1 MSNIKALPFKFDIE
15 KIKEALNF
23 IINNY
28 GDYFYEL
35 SWSPTVISEH
45 DIAGRRLDNQFP
57 GPGEDNILQPLNLM
71 AVKGLYV
78 GVHDTREKDYLE
90 NGIFTKSFNRGK
102 NTYINEILN
111 TLSSMY
117 TIGRI
122 VIYKIGPNSILPNHI
137 DSHPKILLPI
147 ITNTNCTTFLYNDDE
162 TIKSELNL
170 LADGSTNLFNA
181 TSVLHSVSNF
191 DKVNTGYRM
200 TFDVIDYKPG
210 AIKIN

>member
-28 GDYFYEL
+28 GDYFAKGANNNP
-35 SWSPTVISEH
+35 W
-45 DIAGRRLDNQFP
+45 GM
-57 GPGEDNILQPLNLM
+57 EDNILQTLNLM
-71 AVKGLYV
+71 GVKGYS
-78 GVHDTREKDYLE
+78 GRIRKKDYLE
-90 NGIFTKSFNRGK
+90 NGIFTKSFNKSK

-122 VIYKIGPNSILPNHI
+122 VIYKIGPNSILPKHL
-137 DSHPKILLPI
+137 DPYPKILLPI

-181 TSVLHSVSNF
+181 SSVLHSVSNF

-200 TFDVIDYKPG
+200 VFDVIDYKPG
-210 AIKIN
+210 AIKFN

>member
-1 MSNIKALPFKFDIE
+1 MSDIKALPFKFDIE

-23 IINNY
+23 IINKY
-28 GDYFYEL
+28 GDCFAKGANNNP
-35 SWSPTVISEH
+35 W
-45 DIAGRRLDNQFP
+45 GM
-57 GPGEDNILQPLNLM
+57 EDNILQTLNLM
-71 AVKGLYV
+71 GVKGYS
-78 GVHDTREKDYLE
+78 GRIRKKYYWDCAPTSNLE
-90 NGIFTKSFNRGK
+90 NGIFTKSFNKSK

-111 TLSSMY
+111 ILSSMY

-122 VIYKIGPNSILPNHI
+122 VIYKIGPNSILPKHL
-137 DSHPKILLPI
+137 DPYPKILLPI

-181 TSVLHSVSNF
+181 SSVLHSVSNF

-200 TFDVIDYKPG
+200 VFDVIDYKPG

>member
-35 SWSPTVISEH
+35 SWGI
-45 DIAGRRLDNQFP
+45 
-57 GPGEDNILQPLNLM
+57 EDNILQSLNLM
-71 AVKGLYV
+71 GVKGLYV

-90 NGIFTKSFNRGK
+90 NGIFTKSFNRSK
-102 NTYINEILN
+102 NTYIDEILN

-122 VIYKIGPNSILPNHI
+122 VIYKIGPNSILPKHI

-162 TIKSELNL
+162 TIKLKLNL

-200 TFDVIDYKPG
+200 TFDVIDYKSG

>member
-23 IINNY
+23 IINKY
-28 GDYFYEL
+28 GDCFAKGANNNP
-35 SWSPTVISEH
+35 W
-45 DIAGRRLDNQFP
+45 GM
-57 GPGEDNILQPLNLM
+57 EDNILQTLNLM
-71 AVKGLYV
+71 GVKGYS
-78 GVHDTREKDYLE
+78 GRIRKKDYLE
-90 NGIFTKSFNRGK
+90 NGIFTKSFNKSK

-111 TLSSMY
+111 ILSSMY

-122 VIYKIGPNSILPNHI
+122 VIYKIGPNSILPKHI

-147 ITNTNCTTFLYNDDE
+147 ITNTNCTTFLYNDDG

-191 DKVNTGYRM
+191 DKVNAGYRM

>member
-35 SWSPTVISEH
+35 SWGI
-45 DIAGRRLDNQFP
+45 
-57 GPGEDNILQPLNLM
+57 EDNILRSINLM
-71 AVKGLYV
+71 GVKGHKGR
-78 GVHDTREKDYLE
+78 GVHQEKIRRIIQKESDYLE
-90 NGIFTKSFNRGK
+90 NGIFTKSFNRSK

-122 VIYKIGPNSILPNHI
+122 MIYKIGPNSILPKHI
-137 DSHPKILLPI
+137 DSHPRILLPI

-162 TIKSELNL
+162 TIKLELNL
-170 LADGSTNLFNA
+170 LADGSAYLFNA

-200 TFDVIDYKPG
+200 VFDVIDYKPG
-210 AIKIN
+210 AIKLNGSNRRKV

>member
-1 MSNIKALPFKFDIE
+1 MLQGKIYKMSDIKALPFKFDIE

-35 SWSPTVISEH
+35 SWGI
-45 DIAGRRLDNQFP
+45 
-57 GPGEDNILQPLNLM
+57 EDNILQSLNLM
-71 AVKGLYV
+71 GVKGLYV

-90 NGIFTKSFNRGK
+90 NGIFTKSFNRSK

-122 VIYKIGPNSILPNHI
+122 VIYKIGPNSILPKHI

-162 TIKSELNL
+162 TIKIELNL
-170 LADGSTNLFNA
+170 LADGSTNFFNA

>member
-1 MSNIKALPFKFDIE
+1 MSDIKALPFKFDIE

-23 IINNY
+23 IINKY
-28 GDYFYEL
+28 GDCFAMGGNP
-35 SWSPTVISEH
+35 W
-45 DIAGRRLDNQFP
+45 GM
-57 GPGEDNILQPLNLM
+57 EDNILQSLNIM
-71 AVKGLYV
+71 GVKGYS
-78 GVHDTREKDYLE
+78 GRIRKKDYLE
-90 NGIFTKSFNRGK
+90 NGIFTKSFNKSK
-102 NTYINEILN
+102 NTYIDEILN

-122 VIYKIGPNSILPNHI
+122 VIYKIGPNSILPKHI

-147 ITNTNCTTFLYNDDE
+147 ITNTNCTTFLYNDDG

-191 DKVNTGYRM
+191 DKVNAGYRM

-210 AIKIN
+210 AIKFN

>member
-23 IINNY
+23 IINKY
-28 GDYFYEL
+28 GDCFAKGANNNP
-35 SWSPTVISEH
+35 W
-45 DIAGRRLDNQFP
+45 GM
-57 GPGEDNILQPLNLM
+57 EDNILQTLNLM
-71 AVKGLYV
+71 GVKGYS
-78 GVHDTREKDYLE
+78 GRIRKKDYLE
-90 NGIFTKSFNRGK
+90 NGIFTKSFNKSK

-122 VIYKIGPNSILPNHI
+122 VIYKIGPNSILPKHI

-191 DKVNTGYRM
+191 DKVNAGYRM

>member
-1 MSNIKALPFKFDIE
+1 MSDIKALPFKFDIE

-23 IINNY
+23 IINKY
-28 GDYFYEL
+28 GDCFAKGANNNP
-35 SWSPTVISEH
+35 W
-45 DIAGRRLDNQFP
+45 GM
-57 GPGEDNILQPLNLM
+57 EDNILQTLNLM
-71 AVKGLYV
+71 GVKGYS
-78 GVHDTREKDYLE
+78 GRIRKKDYLE
-90 NGIFTKSFNRGK
+90 NGIFTKSFNKSK
-102 NTYINEILN
+102 NTYIDEILN

-122 VIYKIGPNSILPNHI
+122 VIYKIGPNSILPKHI

-191 DKVNTGYRM
+191 DKVNAGYRM

>member
-28 GDYFYEL
+28 GDYFYEFSFRK
-35 SWSPTVISEH
+35 SWGI
-45 DIAGRRLDNQFP
+45 
-57 GPGEDNILQPLNLM
+57 EDNILQLLNLM
-71 AVKGLYV
+71 GVKGHICRT
-78 GVHDTREKDYLE
+78 GIKEKDYLE
-90 NGIFTKSFNRGK
+90 NGIFTKSFNRSK
-102 NTYINEILN
+102 NTYIDEILN

-122 VIYKIGPNSILPNHI
+122 IIYKIGPNSILPKHI
-137 DSHPKILLPI
+137 DSHPRILLPI

-162 TIKSELNL
+162 TIKLELNL

-210 AIKIN
+210 AIKFNGSYGKCWTVPCKTHL

>member
-23 IINNY
+23 IINNC

-35 SWSPTVISEH
+35 SWGT
-45 DIAGRRLDNQFP
+45 
-57 GPGEDNILQPLNLM
+57 EDNILHSLNLM
-71 AVKGLYV
+71 GVKGLYV

-90 NGIFTKSFNRGK
+90 NGIFTKSFNRGE

-122 VIYKIGPNSILPNHI
+122 VIYKIGPSSVLPKHI

-147 ITNTNCTTFLYNDDE
+147 ITNTSCTTFLYNDDE

-170 LADGSTNLFNA
+170 LADGSTNLFNS